1 MRETVLEIDD
11 LHVEFRTDRAVVKA
25 VNGLSL
31 KLDAGETLGIVGE
44 TGSGKSTVALSIL
57 RLLPKRVG
65 FITKGSIKLSGRD
78 ITTIPEREMRL
89 LRGAQASM
97 IFQDPMNSLNPV
109 ITVGEQIREMFTIRS
124 TSNRAGAQQKEEF
137 GLHRPMGRRNK
148 RGADPKV
155 DALMEMVGIPA
166 ERKNEYPFQFSGG
179 MRQRV
184 GIAMA
189 LANKPALV
197 VADEPTTALDV
208 TIQAQVL
215 EIMSELKSQLN
226 TAMLLITHDLG
237 IVASMCDK
245 VVIMYAGETV
255 ECGTLEQVFNNPSHP
270 YTQGLI
276 HSIPNIEKKVDR
288 LSPIEGMVPD
298 PARLPAGCKFH
309 PRCPSC
315 MEVCK
320 SAEVPLLFKGGHG
333 VKCLRKGDF
342 SEAR

>member
-1 MRETVLEIDD
+1 MSDTVLEIED
-11 LHVEFRTDRAVVKA
+11 LHVEFRTDRATVKA

-31 KLDAGETLGIVGE
+31 KLNAGETLGIVGE

-65 FITKGSIKLSGRD
+65 FITRGSIKLNGRD
-78 ITTIPEREMRL
+78 ITQIPEKEMRL
-89 LRGAQASM
+89 IRGALASM

-109 ITVGEQIREMFTIRS
+109 ISVGSQIREMLT
-124 TSNRAGAQQKEEF
+124 
-137 GLHRPMGRRNK
+137 LHQGGGRRGK
-148 RGADPKV
+148 RRADPEV

-166 ERKNEYPFQFSGG
+166 ERKDEYPFQFSGG

-197 VADEPTTALDV
+197 IADEPTTALDV

-215 EIMSELKSQLN
+215 EMMGELKSQLN

-255 ECGTLEQVFNNPSHP
+255 ESGTLEQVFSNPSHP
-270 YTQGLI
+270 YTRGLMN
-276 HSIPNIEKKVDR
+276 SIPNIEKKVDR

-298 PARLPAGCKFH
+298 PARLPPGCKFH
-309 PRCPSC
+309 PRCPHC
-315 MEVCK
+315 MEQCK
-320 SAEVPLLFKGGHG
+320 RADVPLLFQEGHG
-333 VKCLRKGDF
+333 VKCLLKGNLPH
-342 SEAR
+342 AR